1 MSPEPFIL
9 PAVRRPRYSPS
20 GGGDYLDIVTADS
33 ISLVPPWLLVGVAV
47 GVAAV
52 VVVAGI
58 FVVGDRLFPA
68 PQTDRSRRIDGT
80 DRRRTEIRTYLGR
93 IGERYVEDATVHGE
107 AVAFH
112 LPERNVAI
120 TFDPQAYFRIEEAGT
135 YAVLC
140 EHEMPGS
147 QLGRRLP
154 FEVPTDGGESG
165 AATTRSVTAAFS
177 RLGLHPTADTDE
189 VKAAYR
195 ERVKEVHPDHGG
207 DGEEFRRLQE
217 AYTTAKEHAD

>member
-1 MSPEPFIL
+1 MLPEWF
-9 PAVRRPRYSPS
+9 
-20 GGGDYLDIVTADS
+20 
-33 ISLVPPWLLVGVAV
+33 SLVPPWLLVGVV
-47 GVAAV
+47 MGFTAV
-52 VVVAGI
+52 VAVAGI
-58 FVVGDRLFPA
+58 FVAGDRLFPA
-68 PQTDRSRRIDGT
+68 SRTDRSRRIDGS
-80 DRRRTEIRTYLGR
+80 DRRRGEIRTYLGR

-112 LPERNVAI
+112 LPERGVAI

-154 FEVPTDGGESG
+154 FEVPTDGEEPGPTGSG
-165 AATTRSVTAAFS
+165 TTGSVASAFE
-177 RLGLHPTADTDE
+177 RLGLRPSAGPDE
-189 VKAAYR
+189 VKTAYR

-207 DGEEFRRLQE
+207 DGEDFRRLQE
-217 AYTTAKEHAD
+217 AYTTAKKHAD

>member
-1 MSPEPFIL
+1 MSPEWF
-9 PAVRRPRYSPS
+9 
-20 GGGDYLDIVTADS
+20 
-33 ISLVPPWLLVGVAV
+33 SLVPPWLLVGVAM
-47 GVAAV
+47 GITAIA
-52 VVVAGI
+52 VVAGI
-58 FVVGDRLFPA
+58 FVAGDRLYPT
-68 PQTDRSRRIDGT
+68 PRTERSRRIDGT
-80 DRRRTEIRTYLGR
+80 DRRRTELRTYLGR

-112 LPERNVAI
+112 LPEREVAI

-154 FEVPTDGGESG
+154 FETPVDGHGHGG
-165 AATTRSVTAAFS
+165 AERGGTATGSVTAAFS
-177 RLGLHPTADTDE
+177 RLGLQPTADADE
-189 VKAAYR
+189 VRAAYR

-207 DGEEFRRLQE
+207 DGEDFRRLQE